1 MNDYSFSF
9 TFIHYRFFEYK
20 SIIIKLLLVLV
31 IIMNHSQLIGKIAA
45 DKDNKKLGRICRIE
59 SLPGKTIKKT
69 IPYAMIVVHKFLQK
83 SVVVPIIAE
92 KVTKVEGT
100 YVWFDITKSEFTEEL
115 MRIGKISTE
124 REIYT
129 GTHRT
134 PRERSL
140 VTYGYDHSGQSKKS
154 KERRK

>member
-1 MNDYSFSF
+1 MDY
-9 TFIHYRFFEYK
+9 
-20 SIIIKLLLVLV
+20 
-31 IIMNHSQLIGKIAA
+31 SQLIGKIAA
-45 DKDNKKLGRICRIE
+45 DKENKKLGRVNRIE
-59 SLPGKTIKKT
+59 NLPGKTIKKT
-69 IPYAMIVVHKFLQK
+69 VPYAMIVVRKFLQK

-115 MRIGKISTE
+115 KRIGKILAE

-129 GTHRT
+129 GTHST
-134 PRERSL
+134 PRDRSL
-140 VTYGYDHSGQSKKS
+140 TTYGYDHSRTSSKN